1 MATEI
6 SANAMTE
13 KSNNLMLAV
22 FCLVVIAFSGAGL
35 AWLAI
40 GGMVTGVDAL
50 LLAFTCLLMGGMFF
64 LMLVMLARQQ
74 GWIRGG
80 KKSEPP
86 AEEGK

>member
-1 MATEI
+1 
-6 SANAMTE
+6 
-13 KSNNLMLAV
+13 
-22 FCLVVIAFSGAGL
+22 
-35 AWLAI
+35 
-40 GGMVTGVDAL
+40 
-50 LLAFTCLLMGGMFF
+50 